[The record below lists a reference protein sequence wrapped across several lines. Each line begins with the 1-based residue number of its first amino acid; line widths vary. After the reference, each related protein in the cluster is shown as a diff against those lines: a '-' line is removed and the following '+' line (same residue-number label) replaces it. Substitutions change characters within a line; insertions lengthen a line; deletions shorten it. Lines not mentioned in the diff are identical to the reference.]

1 MNNKIGLVMEGGS
14 MRGMFTAGVADVMM
28 ENGIT
33 FPGAIGVSAGAAFGC
48 NYKSRQIGRA
58 IRYNKRF
65 CADPRYAGFRSL
77 ITTGD
82 LYNAEFC
89 YSVVPKTLDIF
100 DTEAFRNNP
109 MEFYVTCTDVETGEA
124 VYHKCENGDDED
136 IKWIR
141 ASASLPLAA
150 KIVEIDGYKLL
161 DGGIADSIPLRH
173 FKTLGYNK
181 NIVILTQPLGYKKEK
196 NALMPIMRLALHKY
210 PKMIEAV
217 RTRHLRYNAATEYV
231 AAEEKI
237 GNALVIRPPEP
248 LGISGRVKDPNELE
262 RVYRIGRKTAEK
274 MLDEIKSFMGEQ

>member
-14 MRGMFTAGVADVMM
+14 MRGMFTAGVTDVLM

-48 NYKSRQIGRA
+48 NYKSGQIGRA

-109 MEFYVTCTDVETGEA
+109 MEFYVTCTDVETGKA
-124 VYHKCENGDDED
+124 VYHKCENGDEED

-150 KIVEIDGYKLL
+150 RIVEIDGYKLL
-161 DGGIADSIPLRH
+161 DGGIADSIPLKH

-196 NALMPIMRLALHKY
+196 NALMPIVRLALHKY

-231 AAEEKI
+231 AEEEKR
-237 GNALVIRPPEP
+237 GDALVIRPPEP
-248 LGISGRVKDPNELE
+248 LGISGRVKDPDELE
-262 RVYRIGRKTAEK
+262 RVYRIGRKTAEE
-274 MLDEIKSFMGEQ
+274 MLGSIKNFMGER